1 MSVFFLWYNFFVRFC
16 KKEWNFMQLSD
27 ATRERIK
34 ELLKEKDMK
43 LFDLSKAAGVALPTI
58 SDFLKNDTKNLRM
71 DTMLHICEGFNITLK
86 DFFNNSLFDEV
97 ISE

>member
-1 MSVFFLWYNFFVRFC
+1 
-16 KKEWNFMQLSD
+16 MQLSD
-27 ATRERIK
+27 ATRKRINF
-34 ELLKEKDMK
+34 LLKEKNMK
-43 LFDLSKAAGVALPTI
+43 LWDLSKAAGISLPTI

-86 DFFNNSLFDEV
+86 EFFYYPLFEDV

>member
-1 MSVFFLWYNFFVRFC
+1 
-16 KKEWNFMQLSD
+16 MQLSD
-27 ATRERIK
+27 ATRKRINF
-34 ELLKEKDMK
+34 LLKEKNMK
-43 LFDLSKAAGVALPTI
+43 LWDLSKAAGISLPTI

-86 DFFNNSLFDEV
+86 EFFDDPLFEDV

>member
-1 MSVFFLWYNFFVRFC
+1 M
-16 KKEWNFMQLSD
+16 KLSD
-27 ATRERIK
+27 ATRKRINF
-34 ELLKEKDMK
+34 LLKEKNMK
-43 LFDLSKAAGVALPTI
+43 LWDLSKAAGISLSTI

-86 DFFNNSLFDEV
+86 EFFDDPLFEDV

>member
-1 MSVFFLWYNFFVRFC
+1 
-16 KKEWNFMQLSD
+16 MQLSD
-27 ATRERIK
+27 ATRRIK
-34 ELLKEKDMK
+34 YLLKQNNMK
-43 LFDLSKAAGVALPTI
+43 LWDLSKAAGVSLPTI

-86 DFFNNSLFDEV
+86 EFFDDSSFDEA

>member
-1 MSVFFLWYNFFVRFC
+1 
-16 KKEWNFMQLSD
+16 MQLSD
-27 ATRERIK
+27 ATRKRIK
-34 ELLKEKDMK
+34 DLLKEKNMK

-86 DFFNNSLFDEV
+86 DFFDNTIFDEV

>member
-1 MSVFFLWYNFFVRFC
+1 
-16 KKEWNFMQLSD
+16 MQLSD
-27 ATRERIK
+27 ATRKRIK
-34 ELLKEKDMK
+34 FLLKEKNMK
-43 LFDLSKAAGVALPTI
+43 LWDLSKDAGISLPTI

-86 DFFNNSLFDEV
+86 EFFDDSLFDDV

>member
-1 MSVFFLWYNFFVRFC
+1 
-16 KKEWNFMQLSD
+16 MQLSD
-27 ATRERIK
+27 ATRKRINF
-34 ELLKEKDMK
+34 LLKEKNMK
-43 LFDLSKAAGVALPTI
+43 LWDLSKAAGISLSTI

-86 DFFNNSLFDEV
+86 EFFDDPLFEDV

>member
-1 MSVFFLWYNFFVRFC
+1 
-16 KKEWNFMQLSD
+16 MQLSD
-27 ATRERIK
+27 ATRQRIK

-43 LFDLSKAAGVALPTI
+43 LFDLSKAAGVSLPTI
-58 SDFLKNDTKNLRM
+58 SDFLKFLM

-86 DFFNNSLFDEV
+86 DFFDNSIFDEV

>member
-1 MSVFFLWYNFFVRFC
+1 
-16 KKEWNFMQLSD
+16 MQLSD
-27 ATRERIK
+27 ATRKRINF
-34 ELLKEKDMK
+34 LLKEQNMK
-43 LFDLSKAAGVALPTI
+43 LWDLSKAAGISLPTI

-86 DFFNNSLFDEV
+86 EFFDDPLFEDV

>member
-1 MSVFFLWYNFFVRFC
+1 
-16 KKEWNFMQLSD
+16 MQLSD
-27 ATRERIK
+27 ATRKRIK
-34 ELLKEKDMK
+34 YLLKQNNMK
-43 LFDLSKAAGVALPTI
+43 LWDLSKAAGVSLPTI

-86 DFFNNSLFDEV
+86 EFFDDSSFDEA

>member
-1 MSVFFLWYNFFVRFC
+1 
-16 KKEWNFMQLSD
+16 MQLSD
-27 ATRERIK
+27 STRKRINF
-34 ELLKEKDMK
+34 LLKEKNMK
-43 LFDLSKAAGVALPTI
+43 LWDLSKSAGISLPTI

-86 DFFNNSLFDEV
+86 EFFDDPLFEDV